1 MGLPSRKTPVF
12 PPRRKFMGTVPPPP
26 PPAFEEWRRR
36 YDKGAR
42 SMEDLDPAFA
52 GYIRKERRFLAIG
65 RVVLWI
71 AEIILGSL
79 AFWVV
84 FDWIKGT

>member
-26 PPAFEEWRRR
+26 LPAFDEFRRR

-42 SMEDLDPAFA
+42 SLEDIDPAFA
-52 GYIRKERRFLAIG
+52 GYMRKERRFLAIG
-65 RVVLWI
+65 RVILWI
-71 AEIILGSL
+71 AEIVLGSL

-84 FDWIKGT
+84 LDWIRGT

>member
-1 MGLPSRKTPVF
+1 
-12 PPRRKFMGTVPPPP
+12 MGTVPPPP

>member
-1 MGLPSRKTPVF
+1 
-12 PPRRKFMGTVPPPP
+12 MGTVPPPP
-26 PPAFEEWRRR
+26 PLSYDEWRRR

-52 GYIRKERRFLAIG
+52 GHIRQQRRFLVIG
-65 RVVLWI
+65 RTILWI
-71 AEIILGSL
+71 AEIVLGSL

-84 FDWIKGT
+84 LDWIRGK